1 MKYKHLN
8 KIILVLLLFINI
20 SIIFAQSELDSLNLE
35 EVIISANKEAQ
46 NKSQVAQQ
54 FTILTK
60 KNIEKINAA
69 SSADLISSQ
78 DRSRSNREK
87 VPPEARSAN
96 NSVFMAT

>member
-1 MKYKHLN
+1 MKYKHIN
-8 KIILVLLLFINI
+8 KILLALLFFITI
-20 SIIFAQSELDSLNLE
+20 SMLFAQSELDSLNLE

-78 DRSRSNREK
+78 GIHVQKSQ
-87 VPPEARSAN
+87 
-96 NSVFMAT
+96 